1 MSSLCDFQRIILLVL
16 IHRIHIIYG
25 LYGWMCG
32 RSLTDNMA
40 ERRRTS
46 ITFPAEITKR
56 GNARYITVLKSY
68 MEMLGVAEGDL
79 VDVTITIPKDT
90 EMRDDERGRFIA
102 DRQI

>member
-1 MSSLCDFQRIILLVL
+1 M

-32 RSLTDNMA
+32 RFFTDSMA

>member
-1 MSSLCDFQRIILLVL
+1 
-16 IHRIHIIYG
+16 
-25 LYGWMCG
+25 
-32 RSLTDNMA
+32 MA

-56 GNARYITVLKSY
+56 GNAHYITIIKSY

-102 DRQI
+102 DR

>member
-1 MSSLCDFQRIILLVL
+1 M

-32 RSLTDNMA
+32 RSLTDNMV

-56 GNARYITVLKSY
+56 GNAHYITIIKSY
-68 MEMLGVAEGDL
+68 MEMLGVA
-79 VDVTITIPKDT
+79 
-90 EMRDDERGRFIA
+90 
-102 DRQI
+102 